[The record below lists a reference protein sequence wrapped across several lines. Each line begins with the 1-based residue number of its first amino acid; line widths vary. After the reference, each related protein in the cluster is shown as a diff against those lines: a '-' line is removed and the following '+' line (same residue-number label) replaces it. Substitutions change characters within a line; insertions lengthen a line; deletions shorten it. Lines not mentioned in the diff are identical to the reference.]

1 MIKTIIAKC
10 LNHHLGNSSCPT
22 RKGREIS
29 PRSTRGYSVLLWSHR
44 AQGLLL
50 YIWNELNPGI
60 LLCTIV
66 FNLEPKVISRSLEGV
81 EAWNI
86 LLEVGI

>member
-1 MIKTIIAKC
+1 MVSKC
-10 LNHHLGNSSCPT
+10 LNHPLGNSSWPT
-22 RKGREIS
+22 RKGTDIS
-29 PRSTRGYSVLLWSHR
+29 TRSTRGYIVLLWTHG

-50 YIWNELNPGI
+50 DLWNGLNLGI
-60 LLCTIV
+60 LFCTIV

-86 LLEVGI
+86 LLHICI